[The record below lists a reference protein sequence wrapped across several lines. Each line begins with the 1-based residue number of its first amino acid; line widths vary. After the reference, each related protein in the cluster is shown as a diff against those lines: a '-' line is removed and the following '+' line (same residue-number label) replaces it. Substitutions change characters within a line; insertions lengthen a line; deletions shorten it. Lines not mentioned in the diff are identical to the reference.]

1 MILEKVITQIGIRHE
16 QLTTK
21 NQYTINMEVTTPKK
35 SVLKKIIAVILGFG
49 PGIFAIGYTIGTG
62 SVTSMIVAGSKF
74 NMQLL
79 WVLLI
84 SCIFSG
90 ILMFAYGNYAL
101 LTGETALF
109 GFKKHFKFGKVLA
122 IAIIIG
128 ITFGQWNSLM
138 GILGISSNIIFEI
151 LAVNFEGLS
160 AFKYETVLITAIVI
174 IVIFYLLMLVGK
186 YTFFEKI
193 LVIFVTLMGM
203 SFVLSLWFVQP
214 LTIDV
219 VKGLLPTIPDVSGGK
234 MLVAAFVG
242 TTMASATFL
251 SRPLFVK
258 GKGWTIKN
266 LGQQKRDSITAAV
279 LIFIISGVIM
289 AVAAG
294 ALYYQGKEVTQV
306 LDMANTLEPV
316 AGKWAVTIFFF
327 GALSAGLSSIF
338 PCLLI
343 APLLIADYQSGE
355 LDTNSKQF
363 RIITFIACLVALIGP
378 AFGANPIEIQI
389 LSQVFNVFVLPIV
402 ILGIIL
408 MLSNKKV
415 MKDYKTSLGVYIGLY
430 AALFFSLV
438 ISYNG
443 VVALLDYF

>member
-1 MILEKVITQIGIRHE
+1 MDA
-16 QLTTK
+16 
-21 NQYTINMEVTTPKK
+21 TTPNK
-35 SVLKKIIAVILGFG
+35 SLIKKIIALVLGFG

-79 WVLLI
+79 WVLLL
-84 SCIFSG
+84 SCLFSG

-101 LTGETALF
+101 LTGETALY
-109 GFKKHFKFGKVLA
+109 GFKKHFKYGKILA
-122 IAIIIG
+122 ILIIVG

-151 LAVNFEGLS
+151 LSVNFEGL
-160 AFKYETVLITAIVI
+160 AAYKYETVLITAIVI
-174 IVIFYLLMLVGK
+174 IVTFYLLMLVGK

-193 LVIFVTLMGM
+193 LVIFVTLMGL
-203 SFVLSLWFVQP
+203 SFVLSLCFVQP
-214 LTIDV
+214 LSLDV
-219 VKGLLPTIPDVSGGK
+219 VKGLIPTIPDVVGGK

-266 LGQQKRDSITAAV
+266 LDQQKKDAITAAI

-294 ALYYQGKEVTQV
+294 ALFYQGREVTHV

-343 APLLIADYQSGE
+343 APLLVADYQSGE
-355 LDTNSKQF
+355 LDTNSRQF
-363 RIITFIACLVALIGP
+363 RIITAVACLVALIGP

-389 LSQVFNVFVLPIV
+389 LSQVFNVFVLPLV
-402 ILGIIL
+402 IIGII
-408 MLSNKKV
+408 MMVNNKKI
-415 MKDYKTSLGVYIGLY
+415 MKSYKTSLFVNIGLF
-430 AALFFSLV
+430 AALLFSLV

-443 VVALLDYF
+443 IVALTEYF

>member
-1 MILEKVITQIGIRHE
+1 MDKAI
-16 QLTTK
+16 
-21 NQYTINMEVTTPKK
+21 KK
-35 SVLKKIIAVILGFG
+35 ESLLKKILTLILSFG

-74 NMQLL
+74 GMQLL
-79 WVLLI
+79 WVLLL
-84 SCIFSG
+84 SCLFSG

-101 LTGETALF
+101 ITNETALF
-109 GFKKHFKFGKVLA
+109 GFKKHLKYGKALA
-122 IAIIIG
+122 LLIIIG

-151 LAVNFEGLS
+151 LALNFEGLIGY
-160 AFKYETVLITAIVI
+160 KYQVVLTIAIVI

-193 LVIFVTLMGM
+193 LIVFVSLMGL
-203 SFVLSLWFVQP
+203 SFLLSLFFVQP
-214 LTIDV
+214 LPVDV
-219 VKGLLPTIPDVSGGK
+219 IKGLIPSIPEVPGGK

-251 SRPLFVK
+251 SRPLFIR
-258 GKGWTIKN
+258 GKGWTIAS
-266 LGQQKRDSITAAV
+266 LDQQKRDSITAAT
-279 LIFIISGVIM
+279 LIFVISGTIM

-294 ALYYQGKEVTQV
+294 ALFHQGKEVTHV

-343 APLLIADYQSGE
+343 APLLVADYQHGT

-363 RIITFIACLVALIGP
+363 RWITAVACVVALIGP
-378 AFGANPIEIQI
+378 ILGANPIEIQI
-389 LSQVFNVFVLPIV
+389 LSQVFNVFVLPAV
-402 ILGIIL
+402 VLGIIL
-408 MLSNKKV
+408 LLRKKSV
-415 MKDYKTSLGVYIGLY
+415 MKEYTTSLGVYMGMY
-430 AALFFSLV
+430 GALFFSLI
-438 ISYNG
+438 ISFNG
-443 VVALLDYF
+443 ILGLMDYLN

>member
-1 MILEKVITQIGIRHE
+1 M
-16 QLTTK
+16 
-21 NQYTINMEVTTPKK
+21 KK
-35 SVLKKIIAVILGFG
+35 LIEIILGFG

-79 WVLLI
+79 WVLFL
-84 SCIFSG
+84 SCLFSG
-90 ILMFAYGNYAL
+90 LLMFAYGNYSL
-101 LTGETALF
+101 ITGETALF
-109 GFKKHFKFGKVLA
+109 GFKKHLKYGKALA
-122 IAIIIG
+122 ILIIIG

-138 GILGISSNIIFEI
+138 GILGISSNIIYEI
-151 LAVNFEGLS
+151 LELNFEGLS
-160 AFKYETVLITAIVI
+160 SYKYQAVLGIASII
-174 IVIFYLLMLVGK
+174 IVVFYLLMLVGK
-186 YTFFEKI
+186 YSFFEKI
-193 LVIFVTLMGM
+193 LVIFVTLMGI
-203 SFVLSLWFVQP
+203 SFLLSLFFVQP
-214 LTIDV
+214 LPIDV
-219 VKGLLPTIPDVSGGK
+219 LKGLAPTIPDVQGGK

-242 TTMASATFL
+242 TTMAAATFL

-258 GKGWTIKN
+258 GKGWTKIN
-266 LGQQKRDSITAAV
+266 LKQQKKDAITAAI
-279 LIFIISGVIM
+279 LIFVISGTIM

-294 ALYYQGKEVTQV
+294 ALFYEGQVVEHV

-343 APLLIADYQSGE
+343 APLLLADYQSGK
-355 LDTNSKQF
+355 LDTSSKQF

-389 LSQVFNVFVLPIV
+389 LSQVFNVFVLPAV
-402 ILGIIL
+402 IIGIIF
-408 MLSNKKV
+408 MINNKKI
-415 MKDYKTSLGVYIGLY
+415 MKGYKTSLGINVGLIT
-430 AALFFSLV
+430 ALFFSCV

-443 VVALLDYF
+443 ILALAEYF

>member
-1 MILEKVITQIGIRHE
+1 MEAS
-16 QLTTK
+16 TT
-21 NQYTINMEVTTPKK
+21 NK
-35 SVLKKIIAVILGFG
+35 SFLKKIIAIILGFG

-79 WVLLI
+79 WVLLL
-84 SCIFSG
+84 SCLFSG
-90 ILMFAYGNYAL
+90 VLMFAYGNYAL
-101 LTGETALF
+101 LTGETALY
-109 GFKKHFKFGKVLA
+109 GFKKHLKYGKVLA
-122 IAIIIG
+122 ILIIIG
-128 ITFGQWNSLM
+128 VTFGQWNSLM

-151 LAVNFEGLS
+151 LVLNFESLNGYE
-160 AFKYETVLITAIVI
+160 YETVLIIAIVV

-203 SFVLSLWFVQP
+203 SFLLSLFFVQP
-214 LTIDV
+214 LSVDV
-219 VKGLLPTIPDVSGGK
+219 VKGLIPTIPDVHGGK

-242 TTMASATFL
+242 TTMAAATFL

-266 LGQQKRDSITAAV
+266 LNQQKRDAITAAV
-279 LIFIISGVIM
+279 LIFVISGTIM

-294 ALYYQGKEVTQV
+294 ALFYQGKEVTHV

-363 RIITFIACLVALIGP
+363 RIITAVACLVALIGP

-408 MLSNKKV
+408 MLRSNKV

-443 VVALLDYF
+443 IVALLNYF

>member
-1 MILEKVITQIGIRHE
+1 MDKAI
-16 QLTTK
+16 
-21 NQYTINMEVTTPKK
+21 KK
-35 SVLKKIIAVILGFG
+35 ESLLKKILTLILGFG

-74 NMQLL
+74 GMQLL
-79 WVLLI
+79 WVLLL
-84 SCIFSG
+84 SCLFSG

-101 LTGETALF
+101 ITNETALF
-109 GFKKHFKFGKVLA
+109 GFKKHLKYGKALA
-122 IAIIIG
+122 LLIIIG

-151 LAVNFEGLS
+151 LALNFEGLIG
-160 AFKYETVLITAIVI
+160 YQYQVVLTIAIVI
-174 IVIFYLLMLVGK
+174 IVTFYLLMLVGK

-193 LVIFVTLMGM
+193 LIVFVSLMGF
-203 SFVLSLWFVQP
+203 SFLLSLFFVQP
-214 LTIDV
+214 LPVDV
-219 VKGLLPTIPDVSGGK
+219 IKGLIPSIPEVPGGK

-251 SRPLFVK
+251 SRPLFIK
-258 GKGWTIKN
+258 GKGWTIVN
-266 LGQQKRDSITAAV
+266 LDQQKRDSITAAT
-279 LIFIISGVIM
+279 LIFVISGTIM

-294 ALYYQGKEVTQV
+294 ALFHQGKEVTHV

-343 APLLIADYQSGE
+343 APLLVADYQHGT

-363 RIITFIACLVALIGP
+363 RWITAVACVVALIGP
-378 AFGANPIEIQI
+378 ILGANPIEIQI
-389 LSQVFNVFVLPIV
+389 LSQVFNVFVLPAV
-402 ILGIIL
+402 VLGIIL
-408 MLSNKKV
+408 LLRKKSV
-415 MKDYKTSLGVYIGLY
+415 MKEYTTSLGVKMGMYG
-430 AALFFSLV
+430 ALLFSLI

-443 VVALLDYF
+443 ILGLMDYIN

>member
-1 MILEKVITQIGIRHE
+1 
-16 QLTTK
+16 
-21 NQYTINMEVTTPKK
+21 MEAVTPKK
-35 SVLKKIIAVILGFG
+35 SFLKKILAIVLSFG

-62 SVTSMIVAGSKF
+62 SVTAMIVAGSKF

-84 SCIFSG
+84 SCVFSG

-101 LTGETALF
+101 ITGETALY
-109 GFKKHFKFGKVLA
+109 GFKKYLKFGKTLA
-122 IAIIIG
+122 ILIIIG

-138 GILGISSNIIFEI
+138 GILGISSNIIYEI
-151 LAVNFEGLS
+151 LAINFEGLS
-160 AFKYETVLITAIVI
+160 SFKYVTVLLTAIII
-174 IVIFYLLMLVGK
+174 IVGFYLLLLVGK

-193 LVIFVTLMGM
+193 LVIFVTLMGL
-203 SFVLSLWFVQP
+203 SFVLSLCFVQP
-214 LTIDV
+214 LSIDV
-219 VKGLLPTIPDVSGGK
+219 VKGLIPTIPDVPGGK

-266 LGQQKRDSITAAV
+266 LDQQKKDSITAAI
-279 LIFIISGVIM
+279 LIFVISGVIM

-294 ALYYQGKEVTQV
+294 ALFYEGKTVTQV

-316 AGKWAVTIFFF
+316 AGKWAVSIFFF

-355 LDTNSKQF
+355 LDTNSRQF
-363 RIITFIACLVALIGP
+363 RIITAIACLVALIGP
-378 AFGANPIEIQI
+378 VFGANPIEVQI

-402 ILGIIL
+402 VLGIIL
-408 MLSNKKV
+408 MLSSKKV
-415 MKDYKTSLGVYIGLY
+415 MKDYKTNVGVYIGMY
-430 AALFFSLV
+430 GALFFSLV

-443 VVALLDYF
+443 ILALLDYF